1 MSYEKI
7 FASKSI
13 ELFNTG
19 TGQWKQIQDIWAAN
33 AKINGAKVR
42 RMSVNGQTCY
52 EVDLRAQLEDRS
64 YLNSGVPRIWGSRP
78 TASACSVWTRSRA

>member
-1 MSYEKI
+1 MGAEGTRDQAVLDGQHFSATGTAGIEFYFKFLFVSYEKI

-42 RMSVNGQTCY
+42 RMTFQR
-52 EVDLRAQLEDRS
+52 L
-64 YLNSGVPRIWGSRP
+64 
-78 TASACSVWTRSRA
+78 SAGRLQ